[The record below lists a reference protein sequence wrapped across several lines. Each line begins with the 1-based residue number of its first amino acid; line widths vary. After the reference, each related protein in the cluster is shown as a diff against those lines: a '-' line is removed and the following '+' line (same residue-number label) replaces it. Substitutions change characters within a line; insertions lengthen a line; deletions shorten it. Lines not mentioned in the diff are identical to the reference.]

1 MLSYMIRRLLLL
13 PIILIGVTFLIFCVF
28 SLLSPMERLATY
40 VNDPNTLKNPQSA
53 ERLIAKYHLADPFPL
68 GYIDWLKRVVRFDL
82 GWSQT
87 ANQPVWDAICQ
98 RFPATLELVL
108 YSVIP
113 VVLIGIWLGVISAVH
128 HNDMLDQ
135 TIRVTAIIGWS
146 LPTFI
151 FGLLILFIFYGIL
164 GWFPPGRLSSW
175 AQDIVYTNTN
185 FHSYTRLVTIDAL
198 LNGNIP
204 LFLDALRHLIAPIIT
219 LSYVSW
225 AFLLRITRS
234 SMLDTLRKDYIRTA
248 RSKGVDEHTVIH
260 LHAKRNALIPVTTI
274 AGMMIIGMMG
284 GVMITETIF
293 TYPGLGFWAAQSAQ
307 QLDYGTVISFALLF
321 STIMVIGNLVVDL
334 SYALIDPR
342 VRLE

>member
-1 MLSYMIRRLLLL
+1 MLSYIIRRMLLL

-40 VNDPNTLKNPQSA
+40 VRDPNTLKSPQST
-53 ERLIAKYHLADPFPL
+53 ERLIAKYHLDEPFPL
-68 GYIDWLKRVVRFDL
+68 GYINWLERMAHFDL

-87 ANQPVWDAICQ
+87 ANQSVADAIKQ

-108 YSVIP
+108 YSIIP
-113 VVLIGIWLGVISAVH
+113 VILIGIWLGVISAVH

-151 FGLLILFIFYGIL
+151 FGLFVLFIFYGIL
-164 GWFPPGRLSSW
+164 GWFPPGRLSAW
-175 AQDIVYTNTN
+175 AQDIVYTGHFT
-185 FHSYTRLVTIDAL
+185 SYTHLITVDAL

-204 LFLDALRHLIAPIIT
+204 IFLDALRHLIAPIIT
-219 LSYVSW
+219 LSYISW

-248 RSKGVDEHTVIH
+248 RAKGVDEHTVIH

-274 AGMMIIGMMG
+274 AGMMIIGMLG
-284 GVMITETIF
+284 GVMITETVF
-293 TYPGLGFWAAQSAQ
+293 TFPGLGFWAAQSAQ

-321 STIMVIGNLVVDL
+321 STMMVIGNLVVDL

-342 VRLE
+342 VRLG

>member
-1 MLSYMIRRLLLL
+1 MLSYIIRRMLLL

-40 VNDPNTLKNPQSA
+40 VRDPNVLKSPQAA
-53 ERLIAKYHLADPFPL
+53 ERLIAKYHLNEPFPL
-68 GYIDWLKRVVRFDL
+68 GYINWLGRMAHFDL
-82 GWSQT
+82 GWSQS
-87 ANQPVWDAICQ
+87 ANQPVIDAIKQ

-108 YSVIP
+108 YSIIP
-113 VVLIGIWLGVISAVH
+113 VILVGIWLGVISAVH

-135 TIRVTAIIGWS
+135 AIRVTAIIGWS

-151 FGLLILFIFYGIL
+151 FGLFVLFIFYGIL
-164 GWFPPGRLSSW
+164 GWFPPGRLSAW
-175 AQDIVYTNTN
+175 AQDIIYTGHFT
-185 FHSYTRLVTIDAL
+185 SYTHLITIDAL

-204 LFLDALRHLIAPIIT
+204 IFLDALRHLIAPIVT
-219 LSYVSW
+219 LSYISW

-248 RSKGVDEHTVIH
+248 RAKGVDEHTVIH
-260 LHAKRNALIPVTTI
+260 LHAKRNALIPVITI
-274 AGMMIIGMMG
+274 AGMMIIGMLG
-284 GVMITETIF
+284 GVMITETVF
-293 TYPGLGFWAAQSAQ
+293 TFPGLGFWAAQSAQ

-342 VRLE
+342 VRLG

>member
-1 MLSYMIRRLLLL
+1 MLSYTIRRILLL
-13 PIILIGVTFLIFCVF
+13 PVILIGVTFLIFSVF
-28 SLLSPMERLATY
+28 SMLSPMERLATY
-40 VNDPNTLKNPQSA
+40 VHDPNTLKSPQSA
-53 ERLIAKYHLADPFPL
+53 ERLIAKYNLDEPFPL
-68 GYIDWLKRVVRFDL
+68 GYIHWLKRMAHLDL

-87 ANQPVWDAICQ
+87 ANQSVADAIKQ

-108 YSVIP
+108 YSIIP
-113 VVLIGIWLGVISAVH
+113 VVLVGIWLGVLSAVH
-128 HNDMLDQ
+128 HNDMIDQ

-146 LPTFI
+146 LPSFI

-175 AQDIVYTNTN
+175 AQDIVYTGN
-185 FHSYTRLVTIDAL
+185 FRSYTHLLTIDAL
-198 LNGNIP
+198 LNGNLA
-204 LFLDALRHLIAPIIT
+204 LFFDALRHLIAPIIT
-219 LSYVSW
+219 LSYISW

-248 RSKGVDEHTVIH
+248 RAKGVDEHTVIH

-284 GVMITETIF
+284 GVMITETVF
-293 TYPGLGFWAAQSAQ
+293 TFPGLGFWAAQSAQ

-321 STIMVIGNLVVDL
+321 STIMVVGNLVVDL
-334 SYALIDPR
+334 SYAIIDPR

>member
-1 MLSYMIRRLLLL
+1 MLLL

-40 VNDPNTLKNPQSA
+40 VRDPNVLKSPQAA
-53 ERLIAKYHLADPFPL
+53 ERLIAKYHLNEPFPL
-68 GYIDWLKRVVRFDL
+68 GYINWLGRMAHFDL
-82 GWSQT
+82 GWSQS
-87 ANQPVWDAICQ
+87 ANQPVIDAIKQ

-108 YSVIP
+108 YSIIP
-113 VVLIGIWLGVISAVH
+113 VILVGIWLGVISAVH

-135 TIRVTAIIGWS
+135 AIRVTAIIGWS

-151 FGLLILFIFYGIL
+151 FGLFVLFIFYGIL
-164 GWFPPGRLSSW
+164 GWFPPGRLSAW
-175 AQDIVYTNTN
+175 AQDIIYTGHFT
-185 FHSYTRLVTIDAL
+185 SYTHLITIDAL

-204 LFLDALRHLIAPIIT
+204 IFLDALRHLIAPIVT
-219 LSYVSW
+219 LSYISW

-248 RSKGVDEHTVIH
+248 RAKGVDEHTVIH

-274 AGMMIIGMMG
+274 AGMMIIGMLG
-284 GVMITETIF
+284 GVMITETVF
-293 TYPGLGFWAAQSAQ
+293 TFPGLGFWAAQSAQ

-342 VRLE
+342 VRLG

>member
-1 MLSYMIRRLLLL
+1 MLSYIIRRLLLL
-13 PIILIGVTFLIFCVF
+13 PIILLGVTFLIFCVF

-40 VNDPNTLKNPQSA
+40 VHDPATLKSAQSA
-53 ERLIAKYHLADPFPL
+53 ERLIDKYHLDDPFPL
-68 GYIDWLKRVVRFDL
+68 SYINWINRIVHLDL

-87 ANQPVWDAICQ
+87 ANQSVWEAICQ

-108 YSVIP
+108 YSIIP
-113 VVLIGIWLGVISAVH
+113 VILVGIWLGVISAVH

-151 FGLLILFIFYGIL
+151 FGLFVLFIFYGIL
-164 GWFPPGRLSSW
+164 GWLPPGRLSAW
-175 AQDIVYTNTN
+175 AQDIVYTGAN
-185 FHSYTRLVTIDAL
+185 FKSYTHLVTIDAL

-204 LFLDALRHLIAPIIT
+204 IFLDALRHLIAPIIT
-219 LSYVSW
+219 LSYISW

-234 SMLDTLRKDYIRTA
+234 SMLETLRKDYVRTA
-248 RSKGVDEHTVIH
+248 RAKGVDEHTVIH
-260 LHAKRNALIPVTTI
+260 LHAQKNAMIPVMTI
-274 AGMMIIGMMG
+274 AGMMIIGMMA
-284 GVMITETIF
+284 GVVITETIF
-293 TYPGLGFWAAQSAQ
+293 TYPGLGFWAASSAQ
-307 QLDYGTVISFALLF
+307 QLDYGSVISFALLF
-321 STIMVIGNLVVDL
+321 ATLMVLGNLIVDI

>member
-1 MLSYMIRRLLLL
+1 MLSYIIRRLLLL
-13 PIILIGVTFLIFCVF
+13 PVILLGVTFLIFCIF

-40 VNDPNTLKNPQSA
+40 VNDPGSLKDAQSV
-53 ERLIAKYHLADPFPL
+53 ERLIDKYHLADPFPL
-68 GYIDWLKRVVRFDL
+68 SYINWLKRIIHFDL
-82 GWSQT
+82 GWSQIT
-87 ANQPVWDAICQ
+87 NQPVWEAICQ

-108 YSVIP
+108 YSIIP
-113 VVLIGIWLGVISAVH
+113 VILVGIWLGVISAVH

-151 FGLLILFIFYGIL
+151 FGLFVLFIFYGIL
-164 GWFPPGRLSSW
+164 GWLPPGRLSAW
-175 AQDIVYTNTN
+175 AQNIVYTDTN

-219 LSYVSW
+219 LSYISW

-234 SMLDTLRKDYIRTA
+234 SMLETLRKDYVRTA
-248 RSKGVDEHTVIH
+248 RAKGVDEHTVIH
-260 LHAKRNALIPVTTI
+260 LHAQKNAMIPVMTI
-274 AGMMIIGMMG
+274 AGMMIIRMMA
-284 GVMITETIF
+284 GVVITETIF
-293 TYPGLGFWAAQSAQ
+293 TYPGLGFWAASSAQ
-307 QLDYGTVISFALLF
+307 QLDYGSVISFALLF
-321 STIMVIGNLVVDL
+321 ATLMVLGNLIVDI

>member
-1 MLSYMIRRLLLL
+1 MLLYIIRRLLLL
-13 PIILIGVTFLIFCVF
+13 PVILFGVTFLIFCLF

-40 VNDPNTLKNPQSA
+40 VHDPTTLKNPQSV
-53 ERLIAKYHLADPFPL
+53 ERLIDKYHLDDPLLL
-68 GYIDWLKRVVRFDL
+68 GYINWLKRIVHFDL

-87 ANQPVWDAICQ
+87 ANQPVWEAICQ

-108 YSVIP
+108 YSIIP
-113 VVLIGIWLGVISAVH
+113 VILVGIWLGVISAVH

-146 LPTFI
+146 LPAFI
-151 FGLLILFIFYGIL
+151 FGLLVLFIFYGIL
-164 GWFPPGRLSSW
+164 GWFPPGRLSVW
-175 AQDIVYTNTN
+175 AQDIVYAGAN
-185 FHSYTRLVTIDAL
+185 FRSYTHLITIDAL

-204 LFLDALRHLIAPIIT
+204 IFLDALRHIIAPIIT
-219 LSYVSW
+219 LSYISW

-234 SMLDTLRKDYIRTA
+234 SMLDTLRKDYVKTA

-260 LHAKRNALIPVTTI
+260 LHAKRNALIPVMTV
-274 AGMMIIGMMG
+274 AGMMIIDMLG
-284 GVMITETIF
+284 GVMITETVF
-293 TYPGLGFWAAQSAQ
+293 TYPGLGFWGALSAQ
-307 QLDYGTVISFALLF
+307 QLDYGSVISFAVLF
-321 STIMVIGNLVVDL
+321 ATIMVVGNLVVDI

>member
-1 MLSYMIRRLLLL
+1 MLSYMVRRILLL
-13 PIILIGVTFLIFCVF
+13 PIILIGVTFLIFSVF

-40 VNDPNTLKNPQSA
+40 VRDPNTLKSPQA
-53 ERLIAKYHLADPFPL
+53 AGRLIAKYHLDEPYPL
-68 GYIDWLKRVVRFDL
+68 GYINWLERMVHFDL
-82 GWSQT
+82 GWSQS
-87 ANQPVWDAICQ
+87 ANQSVSDAIKQ

-108 YSVIP
+108 YSIIP
-113 VVLIGIWLGVISAVH
+113 VVLVGIWLGVISAVH

-151 FGLLILFIFYGIL
+151 FGLFVLFIFYGIL
-164 GWFPPGRLSSW
+164 GWFPPGRLSAW
-175 AQDIVYTNTN
+175 AQDIVYTGN
-185 FHSYTRLVTIDAL
+185 FISYTHLITVDAL

-204 LFLDALRHLIAPIIT
+204 IFLDALRHLIAPIVT
-219 LSYVSW
+219 LSYISW

-234 SMLDTLRKDYIRTA
+234 SMLDTLRRDYIRTA
-248 RSKGVDEHTVIH
+248 RAKGVDEHTVIH

-274 AGMMIIGMMG
+274 AGMMIIQMMG
-284 GVMITETIF
+284 GVMITETVF

>member
-1 MLSYMIRRLLLL
+1 MLSYIIRRILLL
-13 PIILIGVTFLIFCVF
+13 PVILFGVTFLIFCVF

-40 VNDPNTLKNPQSA
+40 VRDPNILKSPQSA
-53 ERLIAKYHLADPFPL
+53 ERLIAKYHLNEPFPL
-68 GYIDWLKRVVRFDL
+68 GYINWLGRMAHFDL
-82 GWSQT
+82 GWSQS
-87 ANQPVWDAICQ
+87 ANQPVIDAIKQ

-108 YSVIP
+108 YSIIP
-113 VVLIGIWLGVISAVH
+113 VILVGIWLGVISAVH

-135 TIRVTAIIGWS
+135 AIRVTAIIGWS

-151 FGLLILFIFYGIL
+151 FGLFVLFIFYGIL
-164 GWFPPGRLSSW
+164 GWFPPGRLSAW
-175 AQDIVYTNTN
+175 AQDIIYTGN
-185 FHSYTRLVTIDAL
+185 FNSYTHLITIDAL

-204 LFLDALRHLIAPIIT
+204 IFLDALRHLIAPIIT
-219 LSYVSW
+219 LSYISW

-248 RSKGVDEHTVIH
+248 RAKGVDEHTVIH
-260 LHAKRNALIPVTTI
+260 LHAKRNALIPVITI
-274 AGMMIIGMMG
+274 AGMMIIGMLG
-284 GVMITETIF
+284 GVMITETVF
-293 TYPGLGFWAAQSAQ
+293 TFPGLGFWAAQSAQ

-342 VRLE
+342 VRLG

>member
-1 MLSYMIRRLLLL
+1 MLSYIIRRMLLL

-40 VNDPNTLKNPQSA
+40 VRDPNVLKSPQAA
-53 ERLIAKYHLADPFPL
+53 ERLIAKYHLDEPFPL
-68 GYIDWLKRVVRFDL
+68 GYINWLGRMAHFDL
-82 GWSQT
+82 GWSQS
-87 ANQPVWDAICQ
+87 ANQPVIDAIKQ

-108 YSVIP
+108 YSIIP
-113 VVLIGIWLGVISAVH
+113 VILIGIWLGVISAVH

-135 TIRVTAIIGWS
+135 AIRVTAIIGWS

-151 FGLLILFIFYGIL
+151 FGLFVLFIFYGIL
-164 GWFPPGRLSSW
+164 GWFPPGRLSAW
-175 AQDIVYTNTN
+175 AQDIVYTGHFT
-185 FHSYTRLVTIDAL
+185 SYTHLITIDAL

-204 LFLDALRHLIAPIIT
+204 IFLDALRHLIAPIVT
-219 LSYVSW
+219 LSYISW

-248 RSKGVDEHTVIH
+248 RAKGVDEHTVIH

-274 AGMMIIGMMG
+274 AGMMIIGMLG
-284 GVMITETIF
+284 GVMITETVF
-293 TYPGLGFWAAQSAQ
+293 TFPGLGFWAAQSAQ

-342 VRLE
+342 VRLG

>member
-1 MLSYMIRRLLLL
+1 MLSYMVRRILLL
-13 PIILIGVTFLIFCVF
+13 PIILIGVTFLIFSVF

-40 VNDPNTLKNPQSA
+40 VRDPNTLKSPQA
-53 ERLIAKYHLADPFPL
+53 AGRLIAKYHLDEPYPL
-68 GYIDWLKRVVRFDL
+68 GYINWLERMVHFDL
-82 GWSQT
+82 GWSQS
-87 ANQPVWDAICQ
+87 ANQSVSDAIKQ

-108 YSVIP
+108 YSIIP
-113 VVLIGIWLGVISAVH
+113 VVLVGIWLGVISAVH

-151 FGLLILFIFYGIL
+151 FGLFVLFIFYGIL
-164 GWFPPGRLSSW
+164 GWFPPGRLSAW
-175 AQDIVYTNTN
+175 AQDIIYTGQFT
-185 FHSYTRLVTIDAL
+185 SYTHLITIDAL

-204 LFLDALRHLIAPIIT
+204 IFLDALRHLIAPIVT
-219 LSYVSW
+219 LSYISW

-234 SMLDTLRKDYIRTA
+234 SMLDTLRRDYIRTA
-248 RSKGVDEHTVIH
+248 RAKGVDEHTVIH

-274 AGMMIIGMMG
+274 AGMMIIQMMG
-284 GVMITETIF
+284 GVMITETVF

>member
-1 MLSYMIRRLLLL
+1 MLSYIIRRLLLL
-13 PIILIGVTFLIFCVF
+13 PVILFGVTFLIFCVF
-28 SLLSPMERLATY
+28 SFLSPMERLATY
-40 VNDPNTLKNPQSA
+40 VHDPATLKNPQSV
-53 ERLIAKYHLADPFPL
+53 ERLIDKYHLDDPFPL
-68 GYIDWLKRVVRFDL
+68 GYINWLKRIVRLDL

-108 YSVIP
+108 YSIIP
-113 VVLIGIWLGVISAVH
+113 VVLVGIWLGVISAVH

-135 TIRVTAIIGWS
+135 TIRVTAIVGWS

-151 FGLLILFIFYGIL
+151 FGLLVLFIFYGIL
-164 GWFPPGRLSSW
+164 GWLPPGRLSSW
-175 AQDIVYTNTN
+175 AQDIVYTGNN
-185 FHSYTRLVTIDAL
+185 FHNYTRLITLDAL

-204 LFLDALRHLIAPIIT
+204 IFLDALRHLIAPIIT

-234 SMLDTLRKDYIRTA
+234 SMLDTLRKDYVKTA

-260 LHAKRNALIPVTTI
+260 LHAKRNAMIPVMTV
-274 AGMMIIGMMG
+274 AGMMIIGMLG
-284 GVMITETIF
+284 GVMITETVF
-293 TYPGLGFWAAQSAQ
+293 TYPGLGFWAATAAQ
-307 QLDYGTVISFALLF
+307 QLDYGSVISFALLF
-321 STIMVIGNLVVDL
+321 ATIMVVGNLVVDV

>member
-1 MLSYMIRRLLLL
+1 MLSYIIRRMLLL
-13 PIILIGVTFLIFCVF
+13 PVILFGVTFLIFCVF

-40 VNDPNTLKNPQSA
+40 VRDPNTLKSPQAA
-53 ERLIAKYHLADPFPL
+53 ERLIAKYHLDEPFPL
-68 GYIDWLKRVVRFDL
+68 GYINWLERMVRLDL

-87 ANQPVWDAICQ
+87 ANQSVADAIKQ

-108 YSVIP
+108 YSIIP
-113 VVLIGIWLGVISAVH
+113 VILIGIWLGVISAVH

-135 TIRVTAIIGWS
+135 AIRVTAIIGWS

-151 FGLLILFIFYGIL
+151 FGLFVLFIFYGIL
-164 GWFPPGRLSSW
+164 GWFPPGRLSAW
-175 AQDIVYTNTN
+175 AQDIVYTGHFT
-185 FHSYTRLVTIDAL
+185 SYTHLITVDAL

-204 LFLDALRHLIAPIIT
+204 IFLDALRHLIAPIIT
-219 LSYVSW
+219 LSYISW

-248 RSKGVDEHTVIH
+248 RAKGVDEHTVIH

-274 AGMMIIGMMG
+274 AGMMIIQMLG
-284 GVMITETIF
+284 GVMITETVF
-293 TYPGLGFWAAQSAQ
+293 TFPGLGFWAAQSAQ

-321 STIMVIGNLVVDL
+321 STIMVVGNLIVDL

-342 VRLE
+342 VRLG

>member
-1 MLSYMIRRLLLL
+1 MLSYIIRRMLLL

-40 VNDPNTLKNPQSA
+40 VRDPNVLKSPQAA
-53 ERLIAKYHLADPFPL
+53 ERLIAKYHLNEPFPL
-68 GYIDWLKRVVRFDL
+68 GYINWLGRMAHFDL
-82 GWSQT
+82 GWSQS
-87 ANQPVWDAICQ
+87 ANQPVIDAIKQ

-108 YSVIP
+108 YSIIP
-113 VVLIGIWLGVISAVH
+113 VILVGIWLGVISAVH

-135 TIRVTAIIGWS
+135 AIRVTAIIGWS

-151 FGLLILFIFYGIL
+151 FGLFVLFIFYGIL
-164 GWFPPGRLSSW
+164 GWFPPGRLSAW
-175 AQDIVYTNTN
+175 AQDIIYTGHFT
-185 FHSYTRLVTIDAL
+185 SYTHLITIDAL

-204 LFLDALRHLIAPIIT
+204 IFLDALRHLIAPIVT
-219 LSYVSW
+219 LSYISW

-248 RSKGVDEHTVIH
+248 RAKGVDEHTVIH

-274 AGMMIIGMMG
+274 AGMMIIGMLG
-284 GVMITETIF
+284 GVMITETVF
-293 TYPGLGFWAAQSAQ
+293 TFPGLGFWAAQSAQ

-342 VRLE
+342 VRLG

>member
-1 MLSYMIRRLLLL
+1 MLSYIIRRMLLL

-28 SLLSPMERLATY
+28 SLLSPIERLATY
-40 VNDPNTLKNPQSA
+40 VRDPNTLKSSQSV
-53 ERLIAKYHLADPFPL
+53 ERLIAKYHLDEPFPL
-68 GYIDWLKRVVRFDL
+68 GYINWLGRMVRLDL

-87 ANQPVWDAICQ
+87 ANQSVADAIKQ

-108 YSVIP
+108 YSIIP
-113 VVLIGIWLGVISAVH
+113 VILIGIWLGVISAVH

-151 FGLLILFIFYGIL
+151 FGLFVLFIFYGIL
-164 GWFPPGRLSSW
+164 GWFPPGRLSAW
-175 AQDIVYTNTN
+175 AQDIVYTGHFT
-185 FHSYTRLVTIDAL
+185 SYTHLITVDAL

-204 LFLDALRHLIAPIIT
+204 IFLDALRHLIAPIIT
-219 LSYVSW
+219 LSYISW

-248 RSKGVDEHTVIH
+248 RAKGVDEHTVIH

-274 AGMMIIGMMG
+274 AGMMIIGMLG
-284 GVMITETIF
+284 GVMITETVF
-293 TYPGLGFWAAQSAQ
+293 TFPGLGFWAAQSAQ

-321 STIMVIGNLVVDL
+321 STMMVIGNLVVDL

-342 VRLE
+342 VRLG

>member
-1 MLSYMIRRLLLL
+1 MLSYIIRRMLLL
-13 PIILIGVTFLIFCVF
+13 PVILFGVTFLIFCVF

-40 VNDPNTLKNPQSA
+40 VRDPNTLKSSQSV
-53 ERLIAKYHLADPFPL
+53 ERLIAKYHLDEPFPL
-68 GYIDWLKRVVRFDL
+68 GYINWLERMVHLDL

-87 ANQPVWDAICQ
+87 ANQPVSDAIKQ

-108 YSVIP
+108 YSIIP
-113 VVLIGIWLGVISAVH
+113 VILIGIWLGVISAVH

-151 FGLLILFIFYGIL
+151 FGLFVLFIFYGIL
-164 GWFPPGRLSSW
+164 GWFPPGRLSAW
-175 AQDIVYTNTN
+175 AQDIVYTGHFN
-185 FHSYTRLVTIDAL
+185 SYTHLITIDAL

-204 LFLDALRHLIAPIIT
+204 IFLDALRHLIAPIIT
-219 LSYVSW
+219 LSYISW

-234 SMLDTLRKDYIRTA
+234 SMLDTLQKDYIRTA
-248 RSKGVDEHTVIH
+248 RAKGVDEHTVIH

-274 AGMMIIGMMG
+274 AGMMIIQMMG
-284 GVMITETIF
+284 GVMITETVF
-293 TYPGLGFWAAQSAQ
+293 SYPGLGFWAAQSAQ

-342 VRLE
+342 IRLG